1 MNAAGGGVADDCRIG
16 YRSRV
21 STNRAWP
28 HTVGRRL
35 ALIALATLCAC
46 AVFRSPLPLDDT
58 DLVTLNVINHHLL
71 NVTVFNVIQGRRDRL
86 GEVTAASN
94 ASFKLHLRRL
104 PTSEI
109 QLFADPIGERAG
121 VTSEVLHLAPGDNVD
136 WTLET
141 DLARSHA
148 AIR

>member
-1 MNAAGGGVADDCRIG
+1 MA
-16 YRSRV
+16 
-21 STNRAWP
+21 TNTGWLTAF
-28 HTVGRRL
+28 GRRL
-35 ALIALATLCAC
+35 ALVALVGLCAC
-46 AVFRSPLPLDDT
+46 AVFRSPSLPEDET
-58 DLVTLNVINHHLL
+58 DIVTLNIINHHRL
-71 NVTVFNVIQGRRDRL
+71 NVTVFNVIMGRRDRL

-109 QLFADPIGERAG
+109 QLFADPIGERTG
-121 VTSEVLHLAPGDNVD
+121 VTSEVLHVSAGDNVD

>member
-1 MNAAGGGVADDCRIG
+1 MPTIIPRPRTIW
-16 YRSRV
+16 S
-21 STNRAWP
+21 WP
-28 HTVGRRL
+28 HTFGRRL
-35 ALIALATLCAC
+35 ALVALTGLCAC
-46 AVFRSPLPLDDT
+46 AVFRSPSLPEDET
-58 DLVTLNVINHHLL
+58 DIVTLNVINHHRL
-71 NVTVFNVIQGRRDRL
+71 NVTVFNVIMGRRDRL

-109 QLFADPIGERAG
+109 QLFADPIGALTG

>member
-1 MNAAGGGVADDCRIG
+1 MP
-16 YRSRV
+16 
-21 STNRAWP
+21 TNTPWLRA
-28 HTVGRRL
+28 VGRRL
-35 ALIALATLCAC
+35 ALVALACLGAC
-46 AVFRSPLPLDDT
+46 ALFRSPSLPEDDT
-58 DLVTLNVINHHLL
+58 DIVTLNIINHHLL

-94 ASFKLHLRRL
+94 GSFKLHLRRL
-104 PTSEI
+104 PTSQI

-121 VTSEVLHLAPGDNVD
+121 VTSEVLHVSAGDNVD